1 MIFKLTLYFSIVFS
15 IFCLGDL
22 KLSLSPAQA
31 SELAVFDLKD
41 TKLNKEEISVLKEK
55 RQLRLLKTLPNKPW
69 PEITYYVILKSP
81 ALSSVG
87 LFAAYDIQK
96 KYIPNLLESTPVKNV
111 TPTDVWTRYE
121 LKLPFP
127 LKNAK
132 YIHGARLF
140 KHANSYE
147 VQWYLVESSTT
158 QSLEGEA
165 FFYSLN
171 NEETLM
177 IYRTLVTPKSFMASW
192 VKSSMLEDVEKTI
205 AAIVSFIEQ
214 TEKSNRELSTKY
226 SQFINKSLAGQE
238 VYEIPQH

>member
-22 KLSLSPAQA
+22 KLSSSLLIA
-31 SELAVFDLKD
+31 SELPAFDLKD

-55 RQLRLLKTLPNKPW
+55 KQLRLLKTLPNKPW

-81 ALSSVG
+81 VLSSVA

-96 KYIPNLLESTPVKNV
+96 KYIPNLLESIPVKNV

-121 LKLPFP
+121 LRLPFP

-140 KHANSYE
+140 KHVNSYE

-158 QSLEGEA
+158 QNLEGEA

-205 AAIVSFIEQ
+205 AAIMSFIEQ